1 MSDKITIAQALR
13 RIKKLKGQISEH
25 TQRAQQGVSYDQ
37 SKVPAFRF
45 QEAVAAVKAAQK
57 ELVDLQ
63 SRVAVTN
70 AKATITDGTE
80 TITHAEAIRLLQEIK
95 GEIAFLKGL
104 NLRNEVVKD
113 RQQEWDDVEMKHVAR
128 VWDDVEMKYVARVT
142 EVTWVSDLSEKDRDT
157 QVKTLQDRFETLNNT
172 LEDRNH
178 KVAV

>member
-63 SRVAVTN
+63 SRVAVAN

-113 RQQEWDDVEMKHVAR
+113 RQQEWDDVEIRH
-128 VWDDVEMKYVARVT
+128 VARVT

>member
-1 MSDKITIAQALR
+1 MNMSDKITIAQALR
-13 RIKKLKGQISEH
+13 RIKKLKGQIAEH
-25 TQRAQQGVSYDQ
+25 SQRAQAGVSYDQ
-37 SKVPAFRF
+37 SKPPAFRF

-63 SRVAVTN
+63 SRTAVAN
-70 AKATITDGTE
+70 AKATISDGAE
-80 TITHAEAIRLLQEIK
+80 TITHAEAIRRLQEIK

-104 NLRNEVVKD
+104 NLRNESVKD
-113 RQQEWDDVEMKHVAR
+113 RQQEWDDTEMKHV
-128 VWDDVEMKYVARVT
+128 VRVT

-157 QVKTLQDRFETLNNT
+157 QVKALQDRFEVLNNT